1 MRCARAPSGLAGRA
15 DARRY
20 DRFVELGLEGR
31 TAVIGG
37 ASSGLGAAV
46 AEALAAEGC
55 RLLLWSRSTDR
66 LTAVADRIR
75 EANGAAE
82 VHLAAADASQPDAPD
97 LVLNAAREKLGTID
111 ICILNAGGPPPVDPV
126 ATDPDGWRTA
136 FQLLAITPI
145 SIATALLPGM
155 RERGWG
161 RIVAL
166 MSSVV
171 REPIPPLV
179 YSTAG
184 RAALAGWMK
193 TTAAQVAADGVT
205 INGILTGRVQT
216 PRIEELDTA
225 RAQRESRSVDEIREE
240 TIKTIPARRYGE
252 PRELAAV
259 VAFLCSEPASYVTG
273 TFMPV
278 DGGMLRSL

>member
-1 MRCARAPSGLAGRA
+1 M
-15 DARRY
+15 D
-20 DRFVELGLEGR
+20 LGLKGR
-31 TAVIGG
+31 TAVVGG

-55 RLLLWSRSTDR
+55 RLLLWSRNSDR
-66 LTAVADRIR
+66 LTGVADGIR
-75 EANGAAE
+75 NAHSDAE
-82 VHLAAADASQPDAPD
+82 VHLTTADASQPDAPER
-97 LVLNAAREKLGTID
+97 VLAAAGEQLGTVD
-111 ICILNAGGPPPVDPV
+111 ICILNAGGPPTVDPLQ
-126 ATDPDGWRTA
+126 TDADGWRSA

-155 RERGWG
+155 RERKWG

-184 RAALAGWMK
+184 RSALAGWMK
-193 TTAAQVAADGVT
+193 TTSAQVAADGVT

-216 PRIEELDTA
+216 PRIDELDTA
-225 RAQRESRSVDEIREE
+225 RAQRESRSIDEIRDE
-240 TIKTIPARRYGE
+240 TIRTIPARRYGE
-252 PRELAAV
+252 PRELASV

-273 TFMPV
+273 TFVPV
-278 DGGMLRSL
+278 DGGMLRGV

>member
-1 MRCARAPSGLAGRA
+1 MDL
-15 DARRY
+15 
-20 DRFVELGLEGR
+20 LLEGR
-31 TAVIGG
+31 AAVVGG

-55 RLLLWSRSTDR
+55 RLLLWSRSADR
-66 LTAVADRIR
+66 LGSVAERIR
-75 EANGAAE
+75 SGTGAD
-82 VHLAAADASQPDAPD
+82 VHQVTADASHPDAPKR
-97 LVLNAAREKLGTID
+97 VLDAAHAALGEVD
-111 ICILNAGGPPPVDPV
+111 ICVLNAGGPPPVDPLQ
-126 ATDPDGWRTA
+126 TDAQGWQTA

-145 SIATALLPGM
+145 AIATALLPGM
-155 RERGWG
+155 RQRGWG

-184 RAALAGWMK
+184 RSALAGWMK

-205 INGILTGRVQT
+205 INGILTGRVKT

-225 RAQRESRSVDEIREE
+225 RAERESRSVQEIRDE

-252 PRELAAV
+252 PRELASV
-259 VAFLCSEPASYVTG
+259 VAFLCSDPASYVTG
-273 TFMPV
+273 TFVPV
-278 DGGMLRSL
+278 DGGMLRGL